1 MGHRP
6 EQPRVH
12 PDASIEQVSDLDLPV
27 RAESPVPQGRDMSP
41 LKRCLLLLNVA
52 LKDVAKPRRL
62 RNSIR
67 FRPLQRSLF
76 GLPFGESGRG
86 IYIKYIIGS
95 SAFHW
100 FLLYL
105 NKALM
110 RKTGIGLLVAAY
122 VSALCTWL
130 AAPAYAR
137 ANAQAGLPILVV
149 ASALTLDGLVLALIP
164 IRRGE
169 KWAIWLSAVNLLI
182 LLTTRIATDPT
193 CLVVLD
199 PHQQG
204 GRTFMVSMA
213 LGLVSLALAAP
224 RRFKSGHSGA
234 VQSTRYRKENR
245 LPQTVRLQLSSTT
258 DVLAPESAFTE
269 NVSSHGMRVRTVRFW
284 EPGTEALIKS
294 PIREL
299 WAGARIVYCH
309 SLSYNSFALGLEL
322 LTAAQKDKI

>member
-12 PDASIEQVSDLDLPV
+12 PDASIEHVSDLDLPV
-27 RAESPVPQGRDMSP
+27 RAESPFPQGRDMSP

-52 LKDVAKPRRL
+52 LKDVAKPCRL

-130 AAPAYAR
+130 AAPPYAR

-149 ASALTLDGLVLALIP
+149 ASALTLNGLHGPWFGQPRA
-164 IRRGE
+164 
-169 KWAIWLSAVNLLI
+169 
-182 LLTTRIATDPT
+182 
-193 CLVVLD
+193 
-199 PHQQG
+199 
-204 GRTFMVSMA
+204 GRTSTFQVRSLRCRPKYTISKRKPSSSNSSSTA
-213 LGLVSLALAAP
+213 LKYYGRFGAGVSL
-224 RRFKSGHSGA
+224 H
-234 VQSTRYRKENR
+234 
-245 LPQTVRLQLSSTT
+245 
-258 DVLAPESAFTE
+258 
-269 NVSSHGMRVRTVRFW
+269 
-284 EPGTEALIKS
+284 
-294 PIREL
+294 
-299 WAGARIVYCH
+299 
-309 SLSYNSFALGLEL
+309 
-322 LTAAQKDKI
+322 